1 MKWSR
6 HIQFQILCAH
16 KSTVPI
22 CYEVNFF
29 PTPTNSYIKVLTPSV
44 IVYGSE
50 AFKEALEVIEVIRV
64 GP

>member
-1 MKWSR
+1 M
-6 HIQFQILCAH
+6 
-16 KSTVPI
+16 
-22 CYEVNFF
+22 NFF

-50 AFKEALEVIEVIRV
+50 AFKEVLEVIEVIRV